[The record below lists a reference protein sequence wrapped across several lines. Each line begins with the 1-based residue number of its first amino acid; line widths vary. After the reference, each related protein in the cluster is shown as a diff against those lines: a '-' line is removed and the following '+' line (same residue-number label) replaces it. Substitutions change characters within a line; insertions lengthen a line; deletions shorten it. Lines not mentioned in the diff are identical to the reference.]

1 MGPHSTVM
9 TVNGGG
15 GTRFYICV
23 GCHTHAKVQG
33 AQEKNSDCGGT
44 TTSTTAAA
52 GEDNGDNDVDDDFID
67 ENTITATTKLNT
79 IIITAAATGGDI
91 YDDGVTE
98 VTLSLV
104 IETSIGN
111 CNRRLS
117 TYSTSVI
124 VAAGS

>member
-1 MGPHSTVM
+1 MPHTCL
-9 TVNGGG
+9 GQG
-15 GTRFYICV
+15 
-23 GCHTHAKVQG
+23 G
-33 AQEKNSDCGGT
+33 AQEKNSDCRGTVLAGVT

-52 GEDNGDNDVDDDFID
+52 GQDNGDNDVDDDFID

-104 IETSIGN
+104 IETSIGK

-124 VAAGS
+124 VAAGRN